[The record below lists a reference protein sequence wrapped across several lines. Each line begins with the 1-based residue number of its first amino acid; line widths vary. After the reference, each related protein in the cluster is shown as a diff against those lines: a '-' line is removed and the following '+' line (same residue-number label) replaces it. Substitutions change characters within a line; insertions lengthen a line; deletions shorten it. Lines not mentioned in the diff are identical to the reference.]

1 MSEFE
6 RILTCKRNN
15 FILKEKTEKEGE
27 VRMYQKPEE
36 IRVIQFV
43 REKDRAV
50 MKETTMKN
58 ELETFNKFVG
68 GYIEVTGAVP
78 DGGRK
83 GEPLHLVIHEE
94 GKLINLE
101 PTIGFAMSNQII
113 DYTAG
118 NAVLLRSNEEGD
130 FDSLTDED
138 VAYLKGRYGTQ
149 GVLSLG
155 DKSYHAFIF
164 NG

>member
-1 MSEFE
+1 
-6 RILTCKRNN
+6 
-15 FILKEKTEKEGE
+15 
-27 VRMYQKPEE
+27 MYKKPEE

-43 REKDRAV
+43 RENDRTV

-68 GYIEVTGAVP
+68 GYMEVTGAVP

-83 GEPLHLVIHEE
+83 GEPLHLVVHEE
-94 GKLINLE
+94 GKLIPLE
-101 PTIGFAMSNQII
+101 PTIGFAMGNKII

-118 NAVLLRSNEEGD
+118 NSVLLRSNEEGD

-138 VAYLKGRYGTQ
+138 VSYLKERYGTQ
-149 GVLSLG
+149 GVLSRG
-155 DKSYHAFIF
+155 DKSYHVHIF

>member
-1 MSEFE
+1 
-6 RILTCKRNN
+6 
-15 FILKEKTEKEGE
+15 
-27 VRMYQKPEE
+27 MYKKPEE

-43 REKDRAV
+43 REKDRTV

-58 ELETFNKFVG
+58 ELETFNEFIG

-83 GEPLHLVIHEE
+83 GELLHLVIHEE
-94 GKLINLE
+94 GKLIPLE
-101 PTIGFAMSNQII
+101 PTIGFAMDNRII

-138 VAYLKGRYGTQ
+138 VSYLRGRYGTQ
-149 GVLSLG
+149 GVLSQG
-155 DKSYHAFIF
+155 DKNYHVHIF